1 MTDKP
6 TKSKAAFVADE
17 RAAEAAVIQAEYD
30 ARKAELT
37 NDPDAITTARKAV
50 DDARTASLK
59 IRKVMT
65 DGLAQW
71 HAYDSEAE
79 LARTA
84 RELGLVP

>member
-1 MTDKP
+1 MP
-6 TKSKAAFVADE
+6 TTSKVQLIADE

-37 NDPDAITTARKAV
+37 GDADAIALARKAV
-50 DDARTASLK
+50 DDARTESFK

-71 HAYDSEAE
+71 HAYDSEQE

-84 RELGLVP
+84 RELGIAP